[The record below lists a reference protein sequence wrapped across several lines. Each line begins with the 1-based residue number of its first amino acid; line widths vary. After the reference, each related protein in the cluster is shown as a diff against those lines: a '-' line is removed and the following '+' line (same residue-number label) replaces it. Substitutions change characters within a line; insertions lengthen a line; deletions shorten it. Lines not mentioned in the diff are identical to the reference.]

1 VSAAELNRSA
11 KDMISLWWKSIRWIA
26 TVGVMLWFVLL
37 PLLPVYG
44 LLRPWPAAQEKLK
57 AEGITGF
64 PLMIGAGGD
73 GERRV
78 DSSGEYWH
86 KEKQRSYVVVP
97 DSFRGLELFTY
108 SESRGSGLAGVQS
121 EITRS
126 RWLIPLLALWI
137 LAGFFTARTL
147 RQSLREKKPNR
158 VAGSD

>member
-1 VSAAELNRSA
+1 
-11 KDMISLWWKSIRWIA
+11 
-26 TVGVMLWFVLL
+26 MLWFVLL

-73 GERRV
+73 GERRI

-86 KEKQRSYVVVP
+86 EEKQRSYVVIP

-108 SESRGSGLAGVQS
+108 SESRGSSIVGVQV
-121 EITRS
+121 EVVRN
-126 RWLIPLLALWI
+126 RWLIPLFALWC
-137 LAGFFTARTL
+137 LAGVFTVRTAR
-147 RQSLREKKPNR
+147 RSLRKEMPNNTAEP
-158 VAGSD
+158 VSPSLAGSP